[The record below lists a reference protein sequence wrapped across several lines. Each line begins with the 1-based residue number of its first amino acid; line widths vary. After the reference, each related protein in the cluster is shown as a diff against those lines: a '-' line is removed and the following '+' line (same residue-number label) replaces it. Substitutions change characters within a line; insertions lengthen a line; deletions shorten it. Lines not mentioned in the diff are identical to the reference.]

1 MALSTN
7 KSGMSEGEKGSVAE
21 HRERRKELRAEG
33 SEARSHGPYGSVWRR
48 KSERGILSKDLGLN
62 AVNPIAKG
70 GVTDRQEEAGGHA

>member
-1 MALSTN
+1 MRE
-7 KSGMSEGEKGSVAE
+7 KEG
-21 HRERRKELRAEG
+21 AEG
-33 SEARSHGPYGSVWRR
+33 GGERGQVTWALWRR